1 MSEASSTGR
10 PRRKWLRWIVIFC
23 AISSASKIG
32 SKLLNAAFEPEV
44 KRPTVSESRSDAT
57 IGIAFGRVAAKT
69 VESYFAKHKEFPS
82 SLTAA
87 QFDAPLPAPV
97 ESIRVNP
104 ESGALKIVLM
114 GWAPSPTRTFFL
126 NPTIEATGMTW
137 ECKAGEVPEENR
149 PPECPDAW

>member
-1 MSEASSTGR
+1 MSEESSTGS

-44 KRPTVSESRSDAT
+44 KPPSVSASPSDAT

-87 QFDAPLPAPV
+87 QFDAPLPDPV

-104 ESGALKIVLM
+104 ETGALKIVLM

-137 ECKAGEVPEENR
+137 ECRAGEVPVQNR